1 VDRDDIFDWLTTG
14 ETTQLSW
21 GPEPARRALRLLL
34 LQETLARV
42 PCWLLTVGPPRETT
56 EVIERTMEGLQ
67 C

>member
-21 GPEPARRALRLLL
+21 GLEPARRALRLLL

-56 EVIERTMEGLQ
+56 EVIEHTMEGLQ